1 MGESKHPEIQSRI
14 SRRGFLAAGVVSA
27 ALVGFGGA
35 GTALA
40 KQSEKVY
47 LRPPGCESEES
58 MFSLCNRCQRC
69 VMVCPYGII
78 QPLSLQANFFAQ
90 STPVMNF
97 KTGYCD
103 YCNKCMEVCPTG
115 ALKLDALTSGNLGV
129 AKVISDVC
137 VAWDWMGCTVCKDVC
152 PIENAITLD
161 ENNRPVI
168 DENLCNGCGLCEQ
181 QCPASS
187 LRAYSASKLPRGIYV
202 VPRTSKAAQISGTLT
217 TEEYLDGATSKG
229 EEAHHE

>member
-1 MGESKHPEIQSRI
+1 MGKSSHPEIQSQI
-14 SRRGFLAAGVVSA
+14 SRRGFLAAGVASA
-27 ALVGFGGA
+27 AMVGLGTA
-35 GTALA
+35 GTAIA

-69 VMVCPYGII
+69 VMACPYGII
-78 QPLSLQANFFAQ
+78 QPLSLQANFLAQ

-97 KTGYCD
+97 KNGYCD

-115 ALKLDALTSGNLGV
+115 ALKLDVPTSDNLGV

-152 PIENAITLD
+152 PVEGAITLD
-161 ENNRPVI
+161 ENHRPVI
-168 DENLCNGCGLCEQ
+168 DETLCDGCGLCEQ
-181 QCPASS
+181 KCPASS

-202 VPRTSKAAQISGTLT
+202 VPRSSQAAEIAGTLT
-217 TEEYLDGATSKG
+217 SDEYISTATLQAK
-229 EEAHHE
+229 EAHHE